1 MPFAAAQVICN
12 CMQLHCY
19 SANSDNQSCVV
30 RGSTLFR
37 DLQVGGAFRNE
48 IAPRQGLL
56 RVRCA
61 CLPQPKFLS
70 SFALAHCAASFRW
83 LRLSTL

>member
-12 CMQLHCY
+12 CIVP
-19 SANSDNQSCVV
+19 ANDDNQSRVV

-61 CLPQPKFLS
+61 CLPQPPKFLS